1 MTDFIP
7 GFSIIKSKVIS
18 PLLVATEKVVDYFL
32 PDQYSSAGDKSSH
45 TDGTDQFSDE
55 RST

>member
-32 PDQYSSAGDKSSH
+32 PD
-45 TDGTDQFSDE
+45 GTDQFSDE